1 MRIVRLLDSLALIL
15 AVVVGAGFV
24 IQRDWLGLRLML
36 GVALLLVY
44 LALLRAKI
52 SKPWRIVLCAS
63 ALSAAAI
70 VLAGEA
76 SLWTIG
82 APTAFVIGLEVVALL
97 LGVAVAFA
105 GLLAAM
111 LTRRFRNRPR
121 GDGDEV

>member
-44 LALLRAKI
+44 LALLRANI
-52 SKPWRIVLCAS
+52 SKPWRIALCAS

-121 GDGDEV
+121 GDGGEV